1 MKKSFTIIVF
11 TLLFS
16 TIAFGQADEEYRMTL
31 KKMFEVSGSEG
42 SYQIIINQ
50 MFTMYKQKYSDVET
64 EVWNDIEEEF
74 HKTSLNDITEMLV
87 PVYSKYLTKEDLEE
101 LIKFYQTEVGE
112 RLAKNTPSIM
122 QESMQAG
129 QLWGMKIDK
138 DFKKMIREK
147 RN

>member
-11 TLLFS
+11 MLLFS
-16 TIAFGQADEEYRMTL
+16 TIAFGQADEEYRITL

-74 HKTSLNDITEMLV
+74 HKTSLDDITEMLV

-101 LIKFYQTEVGE
+101 LITFYQTEVGE

-122 QESMQAG
+122 QEAMQVG

-138 DFKKMIREK
+138 DFKKMMKEK